1 MNKYPSLFFN
11 KIKNHFP
18 IFLIIVSIILYNY
31 FWDIIVAAKIFSFQA
46 SVFDLGVAYERLWII
61 FNHPTFILLL
71 SNIQN
76 SGIVILMSPLSTIH
90 NPFFF
95 VYLQTFWLSMSSIP
109 LYFISKK
116 VTNSNIIST
125 FISTSFL
132 LFFGIAGINWFD
144 IHFQSLFIPLF
155 ITGYAFLIYGKNRLA
170 LTFLILSGLTRFP
183 YIIFPLFLGFSFIVE
198 KLYEKDFSIKK
209 NNVYYS
215 IFVISLMFTIIG
227 FIHIG
232 GVTSVIS
239 DAHGT
244 TDYLKNLH
252 SGLDNKVFTVFLL
265 LAPFFMLPLL
275 TKRWALLM
283 VPFFFISFFSG
294 YPDYYFPDGNT
305 VQYYSAVVP
314 FIYIGFIY
322 GILKFKPYIDDTNKR
337 FLKVRKYFTDRH
349 KVVIAMFI
357 LIILLG
363 VLYEP
368 YGSLND
374 HTSSDF
380 DLSGTLNYSHAN
392 YTEFQKIVKLIP
404 TNEPYILYQD
414 NMPEV
419 NFRDPAAQTSYI
431 FSIPSNYSYYINQ
444 HWTGKIN
451 YVLIDYSSYW
461 FLNGAASN
469 TIYSAFNHYISSG
482 QYGIKAE
489 DQGVILLEKGY
500 SGATIIYSPVNYDI
514 NIHDIYNFQNGK
526 LVNNSIQFQNLYNKS
541 SQWNAGLSYL
551 QPGNYNISITLNTTD
566 NNASNYFNIGFN
578 YLYEN
583 EYKSFF
589 NPPNLNI
596 TGKDI
601 TQTNKIQTATIPV
614 HIGIFMDSVSMDG
627 FNYNW
632 NGTLQIINIKITQ
645 TSP

>member
-1 MNKYPSLFFN
+1 MNKYLSLFFI
-11 KIKNHFP
+11 KIKNYFP
-18 IFLIIVSIILYNY
+18 IFLIMIAIILYNY

-46 SVFDLGVAYERLWII
+46 SVFDLGVAYERMWLI
-61 FNHPTFILLL
+61 FNHPTFNLLV
-71 SNIQN
+71 SNLQN
-76 SGIVILMSPLSTIH
+76 SGIVVLMSPLSTIH

-95 VYLQTFWLSMSSIP
+95 VYLQTFWLSMSAIP

-116 VTNSNIIST
+116 ILNSDIIST
-125 FISTSFL
+125 FISISFL

-155 ITGYAFLIYGKNRLA
+155 ITGYAFLIYGKNKPA
-170 LTFLILSGLTRFP
+170 VMFLILSGLTRFP
-183 YIIFPLFLGFSFIVE
+183 YIIFPLLLGFSFIVE
-198 KLYEKDFSIKK
+198 KLYERDFSIKK
-209 NNVYYS
+209 NSVFYA
-215 IFVISLMFTIIG
+215 IFIISLVFTIIG
-227 FIHIG
+227 LIHIG

-244 TDYLKNLH
+244 THYLTNLH
-252 SGLDNKVFTVFLL
+252 KSLDDKVFTVFLL

-275 TKRWALLM
+275 NKRWALLM
-283 VPFFFISFFSG
+283 VPFFFLSFFSG
-294 YPDYYFPDGNT
+294 YPDYYFPNGNT
-305 VQYYSAVVP
+305 VQYYSAIVP

-322 GILKFKPYIDDTNKR
+322 GILRFKPYIEDTNKR
-337 FLKVRKYFTDRH
+337 FLKVRKYFTERH

-368 YGSLND
+368 YGPLND

-380 DLSGTLNYSHAN
+380 HLSSTLNYNSIN
-392 YTEFQKIVKLIP
+392 YTEFEKIVKLIP

-414 NMPEV
+414 NMPEL
-419 NFRDPAAQTSYI
+419 NFRDPVAQTSYL

-444 HWTGKIN
+444 HWIHNIN
-451 YVLIDYSSYW
+451 YILIDSSSYW
-461 FLNGAASN
+461 FLNGAANN

-482 QYGIKAE
+482 HYGIKAE
-489 DQGVILLEKGY
+489 ERGIILLEKGY
-500 SGATIIYSPVNYDI
+500 SGPTIIYSPINYSI
-514 NIHDIYNFQNGK
+514 GIHDINNFQNGV
-526 LVNNSIQFQNLYNKS
+526 LLNNSIQFQNLYNKS
-541 SQWNAGLSYL
+541 SQWNAGVSYL
-551 QPGNYNISITLNTTD
+551 QPGNYNISITLNATN

-578 YLYEN
+578 YLYQN
-583 EYKSFF
+583 EYTSFYIQ
-589 NPPNLNI
+589 PNLNV

-601 TQTNKIQTATIPV
+601 IQANKTLTAIIPV
-614 HIGIFMDSVSMDG
+614 HIGIFMDSVTMNS

-632 NGTLQIINIKITQ
+632 NGTLEVINIEIMQ